1 MTSSSHPSAPTGPV
15 LLVGQSGGATTA
27 INASLIGVVDAAH
40 ASSGYPRILG
50 MRNGIEGLLK
60 EAFVDLGNQPQST
73 LDRIR
78 YTPSSALGTGR
89 YKLKDEDLDRA
100 LDLLAAHGITAMVYI
115 GGNDSADTAHRLA
128 MQAKVRK
135 QALQVISVPK
145 TVDNDLPETDHCPGY
160 PSMARFLANAVRDAT
175 YDTLAAP
182 TLYPVKFIE
191 VMGRDAG
198 WVAASGALGFS
209 AEERD
214 ADLVPHVLLPERP
227 PLSPE
232 IVLNAVRADIA
243 CHGWSVV
250 IVPETLRMADGEHL
264 GGGVPDYVDEFGHA
278 YYPSTGAVLTRLVTQ
293 HLGLRARF
301 EKYGSAARMSMSMA
315 SNVDLAEAY
324 RLGGAAVDLIAAGET
339 ARMTTLVRTGNIPY
353 TTTIGSAPVEL
364 IANRVRTMPGEFI
377 AEDGMGITDAFRE
390 WALPLLGT
398 DPFPVYARLTPD
410 L

>member
-1 MTSSSHPSAPTGPV
+1 MTFSCQSAAPNGPV
-15 LLVGQSGGATTA
+15 ILAGQSGGATAA
-27 INASLIGVVDAAH
+27 INASLIGVVDAART
-40 ASSGYPRILG
+40 STGYTRILG
-50 MRNGIEGLLK
+50 MRNGIEGLLN
-60 EAFVDLGNQPQST
+60 ESFIDLGNQPQST

-78 YTPSSALGTGR
+78 HTPSSALGTGR
-89 YKLKDEDLDRA
+89 YKLKDDDLDRA

-115 GGNDSADTAHRLA
+115 GGNDSADTAHRLG

-182 TLYPVKFIE
+182 SLYPVKFIE

-209 AEERD
+209 VEERN
-214 ADLVPHVLLPERP
+214 ADLAPHVLLPERP

-232 IVLNAVRADIA
+232 IVLDLVRADIA
-243 CHGWSVV
+243 RRGWSVM
-250 IVPETLRMADGEHL
+250 IVPETLRTADGKHL
-264 GGGVPDYVDEFGHA
+264 GGDTPDYVDEFGHA
-278 YYPSTGAVLTRLVTQ
+278 YFPSTGAVLTRLVTQ

-315 SNVDLAEAY
+315 SDVDLDEAY
-324 RLGGAAVDLIAAGET
+324 RLGSAAVDLIAAGET
-339 ARMTTLVRTGNIPY
+339 ARMTTLVRSDNGPY
-353 TTTIGSAPVEL
+353 ATTIGSAPVEL
-364 IANRVRTMPGEFI
+364 IANRVRAMPDEFI
-377 AEDGMGITDAFRE
+377 ADDGMGITDAFRE
-390 WALPLLGT
+390 WALPMLGS
-398 DPFPVYARLTPD
+398 DPFPEYARLPSST
-410 L
+410 